1 MNMPAGRALFWYS
14 EEVFMYYRIS
24 VLLIAVLLL
33 CVLSPI
39 PSYAENDDSGSRQC
53 TSCIKTLIQALEL
66 WSNGHQGKF
75 PTKEEFASKAFVEY
89 LKKASPATAGTVMK
103 CPSSGKT
110 YIYVP
115 QNSQKSYII
124 KCATPEKH
132 GAAIFCYSRDKGF
145 IREEKVSTA
154 SAQGDAAR
162 NDAIKK
168 QKTPAKPAQKT
179 EVKPGVTQ
187 KADMKAPQNAAAEEK
202 KTPQK
207 KDDGIKTGASVDK
220 NAAAG
225 KEAAP
230 ENKEVTAATREEK
243 GVTPC
248 TSRMMALTQGV
259 ELWSNSHKGIYP
271 TSVEFSAKAF
281 NDCYRKIC
289 KGNVEKEMK
298 CPLSGK
304 PYLFIPRQA
313 EKSYIIKC
321 PTPEAHGLGALY
333 YSRDKGI
340 VKEVAKEIPG
350 KPGTVAA
357 RPSVPGQKVPEKPGK
372 TQKKPGKTDDAEPS
386 SFVSKDAVSKED
398 HEKIISLI
406 TDLYNAYADKSLDRI
421 LEIQHDAI
429 EASAIDYEKRKK
441 GSADEVRDAFKDAT
455 KEIIEHKDYKLLPLN
470 LSDISIARTG
480 KFYKV
485 TSVVP
490 IIATDRLEV
499 QEEGKY
505 FFVRLRIGEMIF
517 EKSNEGSWKIV
528 NMYLY

>member
-1 MNMPAGRALFWYS
+1 
-14 EEVFMYYRIS
+14 MYYRIS
-24 VLLIAVLLL
+24 VLLITALLL
-33 CVLSPI
+33 CVLSPF
-39 PSYAENDDSGSRQC
+39 PSCAENNDSGSRQC
-53 TSCIKTLIQALEL
+53 ASCIKTLIQALEL

-89 LKKASPATAGTVMK
+89 LKKACPATAGTVMK

-110 YIYVP
+110 YIYAP
-115 QNSQKSYII
+115 QNFQKSYII
-124 KCATPEKH
+124 KCPTPEKH
-132 GAAIFCYSRDKGF
+132 SAAIFCYSRDKGF
-145 IREEKVSTA
+145 IREEKGRA
-154 SAQGDAAR
+154 SSLKSDTAR
-162 NDAIKK
+162 NDAIRK
-168 QKTPAKPAQKT
+168 QKKPAKTDEA
-179 EVKPGVTQ
+179 KPE
-187 KADMKAPQNAAAEEK
+187 APQNSAAEEK
-202 KTPQK
+202 KIPQK
-207 KDDGIKTGASVDK
+207 KDDVKKICASADK
-220 NAAAG
+220 NASAG

-230 ENKEVTAATREEK
+230 EGSEVTPAPREGK

-248 TSRMMALTQGV
+248 TARIMALIQGV
-259 ELWSNSHKGIYP
+259 ELWSNSHQGRYP
-271 TSVEFSAKAF
+271 TGVEFTSKAF
-281 NDCYRKIC
+281 NDCCKKLF

-304 PYLFIPRQA
+304 PYLFVPRQA

-340 VKEVAKEIPG
+340 VKEVAKELPG

-372 TQKKPGKTDDAEPS
+372 TEKKPGKTDATEHSVIDGKGE
-386 SFVSKDAVSKED
+386 VSDED
-398 HEKIISLI
+398 REQIISHI
-406 TDLYNAYADKSLDRI
+406 TDLYNAYADRSLEKI
-421 LEIQHDAI
+421 LEIQHASI

-441 GSADEVRDAFKDAT
+441 GSADEVRDAFRDAT

-470 LSDISIARTG
+470 LSDISIIRTG
-480 KFYKV
+480 HFYKV

-517 EKSNEGSWKIV
+517 EKSSEGSWKIV

>member
-1 MNMPAGRALFWYS
+1 
-14 EEVFMYYRIS
+14 MYYRIS
-24 VLLIAVLLL
+24 VLLITALLF

-53 TSCIKTLIQALEL
+53 ASCIKTLIQALEL

-75 PTKEEFASKAFVEY
+75 PTKEEFASNAFVEY

-124 KCATPEKH
+124 KCPTPEKH

-145 IREEKVSTA
+145 IREERGSA
-154 SAQGDAAR
+154 SSVKSDTAR

-168 QKTPAKPAQKT
+168 HKTPAKTDEEKPEVTSKT
-179 EVKPGVTQ
+179 E
-187 KADMKAPQNAAAEEK
+187 APQNSAAEEK
-202 KTPQK
+202 KIPQK
-207 KDDGIKTGASVDK
+207 KDNVTKTCASADK
-220 NAAAG
+220 NTALG

-230 ENKEVTAATREEK
+230 EGSGATSVPREEK
-243 GVTPC
+243 EVSPC
-248 TSRMMALTQGV
+248 TTRIMALIQGV
-259 ELWSNSHKGIYP
+259 ELWSNSHQGKYP
-271 TSVEFSAKAF
+271 TGAEFASKAF
-281 NDCYRKIC
+281 KDCCKKIF
-289 KGNVEKEMK
+289 KGNVEKEIK

-340 VKEVAKEIPG
+340 VKEVAKELPG

-357 RPSVPGQKVPEKPGK
+357 RPSAPGHKVPEKPGK
-372 TQKKPGKTDDAEPS
+372 TQKKPGKTDDTEHS
-386 SFVSKDAVSKED
+386 VIDGKGEVSDED
-398 HEKIISLI
+398 REQIISHI
-406 TDLYNAYADKSLDRI
+406 TDLYNAYADRSLEKI
-421 LEIQHDAI
+421 LEIQHASI

-441 GSADEVRDAFKDAT
+441 GSADEVRDAFRDAT

-470 LSDISIARTG
+470 LSDISIVRTG
-480 KFYKV
+480 HFYKV

-490 IIATDRLEV
+490 IIATDRLEI

-517 EKSNEGSWKIV
+517 EKSSEGSWKIV

>member
-1 MNMPAGRALFWYS
+1 
-14 EEVFMYYRIS
+14 MYYRIS

-33 CVLSPI
+33 CVLSPL

-124 KCATPEKH
+124 RCATPEKH

-154 SAQGDAAR
+154 SVQGDAAR

-168 QKTPAKPAQKT
+168 QKTPAKPAQKP
-179 EVKPGVTQ
+179 EVNPGVTQ
-187 KADMKAPQNAAAEEK
+187 KADMKAPQNAAGE
-202 KTPQK
+202 
-207 KDDGIKTGASVDK
+207 
-220 NAAAG
+220 
-225 KEAAP
+225 EAAP
-230 ENKEVTAATREEK
+230 EEKEVTAVPREEK

-281 NDCYRKIC
+281 QDCYRKIC

-357 RPSVPGQKVPEKPGK
+357 RPSVPGQKVPEKPVK

-386 SFVSKDAVSKED
+386 SFVSKDSISRED
-398 HEKIISLI
+398 REKIISLI

-517 EKSNEGSWKIV
+517 EKSSEDSWKIV